1 MKKLVAVFALTC
13 IVMMGISDFVAIAQD
28 SPLAS
33 PLDCTGDCMVGAA
46 VAEWHNL
53 YFPFL
58 ENRTEYSVSRQKK

>member
-1 MKKLVAVFALTC
+1 MKKLVAIFALTC
-13 IVMMGISDFVAIAQD
+13 IVMESISNFVAIAQD

-33 PLDCTGDCMVGAA
+33 PLACTGDCMVGAA

-58 ENRTEYSVSRQKK
+58 ENSIEYSVSRQK